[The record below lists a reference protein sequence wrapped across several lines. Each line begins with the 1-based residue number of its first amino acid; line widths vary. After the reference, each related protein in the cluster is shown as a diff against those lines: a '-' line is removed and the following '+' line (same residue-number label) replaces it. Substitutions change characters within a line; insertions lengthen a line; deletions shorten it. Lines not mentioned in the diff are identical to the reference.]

1 LIATALAVSAS
12 AQLNDNDTEMRVV
25 GQLEVTSPG
34 IIVEKISA
42 MSADREFVYAAAEGQ
57 VVKISGKDL
66 SLAEYG
72 TKDYTTSTDG
82 VADLKAIEATRWR
95 P

>member
-1 LIATALAVSAS
+1 MIATALAVSAS

-66 SLAEYG
+66 VKMKL
-72 TKDYTTSTDG
+72 G
-82 VADLKAIEATRWR
+82 VKTRSFRGEGGANEA
-95 P
+95 

>member
-1 LIATALAVSAS
+1 MIATALAVSAS

-34 IIVEKISA
+34 IIAEKISA
-42 MSADREFVYAAAEGQ
+42 MSADREFVNAAAEGQ